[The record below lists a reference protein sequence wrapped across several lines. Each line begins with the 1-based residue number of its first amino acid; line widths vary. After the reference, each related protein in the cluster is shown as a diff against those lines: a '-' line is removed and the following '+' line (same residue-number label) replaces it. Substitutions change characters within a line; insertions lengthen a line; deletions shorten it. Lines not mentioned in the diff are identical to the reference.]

1 MVYYV
6 RPRGENPS
14 ENASEKV
21 FQKTLK
27 KVLTNEVRS
36 DILVKLTSREDGNGS
51 LKIEQ
56 RRN

>member
-14 ENASEKV
+14 ESASEKV

-27 KVLTNEVRS
+27 KVLTNEARS